1 MLKKPVNFGDWSN
14 GNGASEYEQNAFYSI
29 VGGDIHSK
37 PGSISA
43 SLARVRAD
51 ANLVDA
57 LPTCKVVLPNGDI
70 LMGAGAKIFKISSSV
85 VSIVH
90 TDTNGAVIGID
101 YLGAYVY
108 YATAS
113 KLGRQGLSN
122 ASSEASWSSQNDSW
136 ATFTNASTVK
146 PMKKQ
151 NLSLHIGDG
160 CYVAAVDDTGAFS
173 PNVLDLEP
181 NQIITALAKKKTYLM
196 IGATAGTASDK
207 SNSFL
212 WDTFAPSW
220 SDEDDIPERGFNC
233 FIDGDSVIFA
243 SVGTVGNIYYF
254 NGSEWVFFTQLKDGE
269 NLVATSI
276 NPYAS
281 ANLNGLALFNTKNGI
296 FSFGRAKASL
306 PLAQVIEYA
315 HSVASVIGAGAL
327 AVSGT
332 QVFSGWQT
340 ASGYGI
346 DKLSANKGN
355 CVIKCPI
362 IIGKADEAKIFY
374 NSLPAGTS
382 ITARIKNDNGSWD
395 AKTLTKDDT
404 DERCY
409 KTETKIGNKSTSLL
423 EFTLVSSTTYSPEV
437 YLIQAQ

>member
-1 MLKKPVNFGDWSN
+1 MLNKPVNFGNFFN
-14 GNGASEYEQNAFYSI
+14 GNGSSEFEQNGFFSI

-37 PGSISA
+37 TGAISA
-43 SLARVRAD
+43 SLARIRAD
-51 ANLVDA
+51 ASIVDA
-57 LPTCKVVLPNGDI
+57 LPTCRVVLPNGDI
-70 LMGAGAKIFKISSSV
+70 LMGAGTKIFKISSAI
-85 VSIVH
+85 VSLVH
-90 TDTNGAVIGID
+90 TDTQGAVLGID
-101 YLGAYVY
+101 YLGGYVY
-108 YATAS
+108 YAAAS
-113 KLGRQGLSN
+113 KLGRIALTN
-122 ASSEASWSSQNDSW
+122 ASSEATWSSQNDSW
-136 ATFTNASTVK
+136 ATFSNSATVK

-151 NLSLHIGDG
+151 NLCLFIGDG
-160 CYVAAVDDTGAFS
+160 KYVASVDDTGAFAANS
-173 PNVLDLEP
+173 LDLEP
-181 NQIITALAKKKTYLM
+181 NQIITALTKKKTYLL
-196 IGATAGTASDK
+196 IGSTAGTASDK
-207 SNSFL
+207 SYSFL

-296 FSFGRAKASL
+296 FSIGRAKASL
-306 PLAQVIEYA
+306 PLSQVIEYA
-315 HSVASVIGAGAL
+315 HSQSAITGAGAL

-332 QVFSGWQT
+332 QVFSGWHT
-340 ASGYGI
+340 AAAYGI
-346 DKLSANKGN
+346 DKLSTNKGN

-362 IIGKADEAKIFY
+362 IIGKAELAKIFY
-374 NSLPAGTS
+374 NSLPTGTS
-382 ITARIKNDNGSWD
+382 ITARIKNDNGSWV

-409 KTETKIGNKSTSLL
+409 KTATKIGNKSTSLL
-423 EFTLVSSTTYSPEV
+423 EITLVIATTYTPEI
-437 YLIQAQ
+437 YLIQIQ